1 LIVSAAVGAANRP
14 IYAVRVTRIAD
25 LLRAGRTMSFEFG
38 PPRDE
43 AARRNL
49 EKALL
54 KLETLEP
61 SFVSVTYGAGGST
74 RETTREI
81 VEHIHRD
88 LSMTVMPHLTCV
100 GHSRAAI
107 TDIVTGYRDLGIEN
121 LLCLGG
127 DPPID
132 GSAADGDFRYAVELI
147 DAARSI
153 GDFSI
158 GVAAFPEL
166 HPRSPDRETDRR
178 HLAEKLR
185 VADFAITQFGFT
197 AADHFRLVD
206 ELAVLGIDKPVV
218 PGVMLFTNV
227 GGVRR
232 MAGLNNAA
240 IPDDLQ
246 RRLDEVDGDP
256 RRVRELAVEV
266 GTALTQE
273 LLEGGVPGV
282 HLYTMNASRATFD
295 LYANLGLGRA
305 SG

>member
-1 LIVSAAVGAANRP
+1 VFVAKIR
-14 IYAVRVTRIAD
+14 D
-25 LLRAGRTMSFEFG
+25 LLRAGRTLSFEFG

-43 AARRNL
+43 HGRQQL

-54 KLETLEP
+54 KLERLHP

-74 RETTREI
+74 RDMTREI

-100 GHSRAAI
+100 GHTRAAI
-107 TDIVTGYRDLGIEN
+107 DDIVGGYRAAGIDN

-127 DPPID
+127 DPPLD
-132 GSAADGDFRYAVELI
+132 GSAAAGDFRYAIELI
-147 DAARSI
+147 EAAKAV

-158 GVAAFPEL
+158 GVAAFPET
-166 HPRSPDRETDRR
+166 HPRSPDRESDRR
-178 HLAEKLR
+178 NLATKLR
-185 VADFAITQFGFT
+185 AADFAITQFGFT

-206 ELAVLGIDKPVV
+206 ELAALGVDTPVI

-227 GGVRR
+227 AGLRR

-240 IPDDLQ
+240 IPAELE
-246 RRLDEVDGDP
+246 RRLDQVDGDAVAV
-256 RRVRELAVEV
+256 RRLAVEV

-273 LLEGGVPGV
+273 LLDGGVPGV
-282 HLYTMNASRATFD
+282 HVYTMNASRAT
-295 LYANLGLGRA
+295 LEVYTNLGFGPVSR
-305 SG
+305 G